1 MLGPDN
7 NPLKGGLEK
16 LAGQP
21 LHPSGFKAV
30 LRAMIGGQEYFAN
43 VLKLPHWASHYP
55 CWECD
60 CQNFEGAAPGKRVKE
75 ICLEKQDFYIYNQK
89 SIKNTLKLKGLGK
102 ATLSSICLV

>member
-1 MLGPDN
+1 MLDPDN

-16 LAGQP
+16 LKGQP

-30 LRAMIGGQEYFAN
+30 LWAVIGDQEYFAN
-43 VLKLPHWASHYP
+43 VLKLAHWASHYP

-60 CQNFEGAAPGKRVKE
+60 AQNFEGAAPGKHVKE
-75 ICLEKQDFYIYNQK
+75 ICLESKISTFTIKK